1 MTTPILILVCIL
13 AYLLGSIPIG
23 FLVAKKSGINIQDV
37 GSGNIGATNVAR
49 TLGPKMGI
57 IVGVLD
63 FFKSFLPAV
72 LAFQFLTQDWQM
84 ILVATMPVVGHIF
97 PVWLNFK
104 GGKGVA
110 TIFGILAGFFGP
122 LKFLVFI
129 VLWLLAL
136 RLINL
141 MSLVNLI
148 VGLLMPLGFWLNFR
162 NINFTLFGA
171 GLGLILWWTHRENI
185 QRLLAGKEN
194 KLR

>member
-1 MTTPILILVCIL
+1 MNTHILILVCIL

-23 FLVAKKSGINIQDV
+23 FLVAKKSGINIQQV

-49 TLGPKMGI
+49 NLGFKTGLF
-57 IVGVLD
+57 VGVLD
-63 FFKSFLPAV
+63 FLKGFLPAV
-72 LAFQFLTQDWQM
+72 LAFRFLTEDWQVM
-84 ILVATMPVVGHIF
+84 LIAIMPVLGHIF

-122 LKFLVFI
+122 LNFLVFL
-129 VLWLLAL
+129 VLWYLAL
-136 RLINL
+136 RLINV

-148 VGLLMPLGFWLNFR
+148 VGLLMPLGLWLNFR
-162 NINFTLFGA
+162 DITFALFGA
-171 GLGLILWWTHRENI
+171 GLGVILWWTHRENI
-185 QRLLAGKEN
+185 QRLLAGNEN

>member
-1 MTTPILILVCIL
+1 MNTPILILVCLL

-23 FLVAKKSGINIQDV
+23 VLVAKESGINIQQV

-49 TLGPKMGI
+49 NLGSKKGMV
-57 IVGVLD
+57 VGVLD

-72 LAFQFLTQDWQM
+72 LVFQFLSLDWQVM
-84 ILVATMPVVGHIF
+84 LVSIMPVLGHIF

-129 VLWLLAL
+129 VLWFLAL
-136 RLINL
+136 RLINV

-162 NINFTLFGA
+162 NITFALFGA

-185 QRLLAGKEN
+185 QRLLAGNEN